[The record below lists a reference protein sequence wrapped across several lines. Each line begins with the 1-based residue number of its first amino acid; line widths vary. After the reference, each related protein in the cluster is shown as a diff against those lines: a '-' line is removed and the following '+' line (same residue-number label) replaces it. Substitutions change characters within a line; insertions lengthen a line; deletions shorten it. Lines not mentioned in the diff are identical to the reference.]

1 MKILIVQTYYYRR
14 GGDATYGFSLADLL
28 RQLGH
33 EVFFFSMHHPLNF
46 SCKREFYLVI

>member
-33 EVFFFSMHHPLNF
+33 EFFFFSMHHPLNF